1 MLTKTFYDTIRNQ
14 LFNHSMLGSQV
25 SGIQAIYDACI
36 AYGITDIHQIAYIL
50 ATAYHETA
58 KTMQPIREYGG
69 HDYFMQRYDI
79 SGKNP
84 TLAKQLGNTIIG
96 DGATY
101 CGRGYVM
108 ITGRAN
114 YQKFSNILKID
125 FVKDP
130 DYAML
135 LENAA
140 KIAIYGMMQGIFT
153 GKKLSDYINGT
164 TCNYLSARRI
174 INGTDKSDL
183 IATYA
188 LKFQTALTLD
198 H

>member
-135 LENAA
+135 
-140 KIAIYGMMQGIFT
+140 
-153 GKKLSDYINGT
+153 
-164 TCNYLSARRI
+164 
-174 INGTDKSDL
+174 
-183 IATYA
+183 
-188 LKFQTALTLD
+188 
-198 H
+198 